1 MLLAEREDGERFEE
15 CRSCENKGRNH
26 PGEMRVHGLG
36 NVVGL
41 QGCIKGPLKI
51 CSYEL

>member
-1 MLLAEREDGERFEE
+1 MLFRSAEREDGERFDE

-41 QGCIKGPLKI
+41 
-51 CSYEL
+51 